1 MPYIMVHVSTILLIV
16 AVRTLAVRYQ
26 WEMPKFYLSKEERKE

>member
-1 MPYIMVHVSTILLIV
+1 
-16 AVRTLAVRYQ
+16 VRTLAVRYQ